1 MCPGFALSLDREK
14 GFVRQF
20 MCGEKAGGKGP
31 VPASVML
38 YLEKNGRIPSVS

>member
-20 MCGEKAGGKGP
+20 MCEEEAGGKGP

-38 YLEKNGRIPSVS
+38 Y